1 MRIQTWL
8 RKSSIS
14 TKIILLMV
22 SISAVTLFGSALSF
36 TIADYIT
43 IRDSIIGKNKL
54 VTQVVAKAIN
64 APIVFDDK
72 KEIIDIL
79 DNTLGIPSVSAAF
92 VHDGT
97 GQILA
102 QKIDDPGRSKQIEQ
116 SVRDFSWNN
125 TQPGAVHLVPELS
138 GSAIN
143 DQTNVVPKSGQHLPS
158 VGFHRINSGFLNILE
173 PVTID
178 NEIVGYLHVVANLDE
193 LTERLWGT
201 VFVAGVLTFLLIGF
215 SFVFASMLNGLI
227 TRPIIAVSDGMR
239 DVGESEDFSI
249 RIETDREDEI
259 GNVIQGFNNMLARIQ
274 TRDQQLAD
282 IRRNLERLVG
292 ERTEELE
299 STNRDLTEEIAQRQ
313 KTQDELSLA
322 KEAAEAAS
330 QAKSAFLANMS
341 HELRTPLNA
350 IIGYSEMMLE
360 DAQDEGAEER
370 TSDLQ
375 KVRGSGRHLL
385 GLINDILDISKI
397 EAGKLELNIDPVDLT
412 DIVSEVE
419 STAAPLMEANN
430 NHFKIAVPEGVGS
443 IESDDQR
450 LRQILLNLLSNA
462 AKFTENGDIDLTV
475 VRNGDGW
482 VRFAIRDTGI
492 GMTAE
497 QVDRLF
503 QPFVQ
508 ADSSITQK
516 YGGTGLGLSISLRFV
531 EMMGGRINIESE
543 PGEGSCFTVW
553 LPDIKTAVKDSTNQ
567 GDGPLILVIED
578 TLSDSALLERHLSQ
592 LGYRVEV
599 ARDGGRGFVRA
610 RETNPAAIILDIE
623 MPGMDGYQV
632 MGLLQSD
639 ASLSSVPVIVSS
651 VHDDARE
658 RMMRSGARDFLAKP
672 IDRNVLQVAL
682 NANIPRQRR
691 DNNKASPPMV
701 AHAESG

>member
-1 MRIQTWL
+1 MRNLTWL

-22 SISAVTLFGSALSF
+22 SISAITLFGSAISF
-36 TIADYIT
+36 TIADYLK
-43 IRDSIIGKNKL
+43 IRDSIIDKNKL
-54 VTQVVAKAIN
+54 LTQVVAKSIN
-64 APIVFDDK
+64 APILFNDLS
-72 KEIIDIL
+72 EITDIL
-79 DNTLGIPSVSAAF
+79 DDTLGIPSISATF
-92 VHDGT
+92 VRDGI
-97 GQILA
+97 GQILVE
-102 QKIDDPGRSKQIEQ
+102 KIDDSDRSEQIEQ
-116 SVRDFSWNN
+116 SVHDFFQIY
-125 TQPGAVHLVPELS
+125 TQPGAVHLVPELFGVALGEQS
-138 GSAIN
+138 KGLA
-143 DQTNVVPKSGQHLPS
+143 QSGQHLPS
-158 VGFHRINSGFLNILE
+158 VGFHRINSGFLNIIE
-173 PVTID
+173 PVTVD

-193 LTERLWGT
+193 LTERLWET
-201 VFVAGVLTFLLIGF
+201 VIVAGVLTIVLISF
-215 SFVFASMLNGLI
+215 SFLFASMLNGLI
-227 TRPIIAVSDGMR
+227 TRPIIAVSDGMKE
-239 DVGESEDFSI
+239 VGEREDFSI

-274 TRDQQLAD
+274 TRDRQLAD
-282 IRRNLERLVG
+282 IRKNLEHLVG

-322 KEAAEAAS
+322 KEAAETAS

-360 DAQDEGAEER
+360 DAQEEGAEER

-397 EAGKLELNIDPVDLT
+397 EAGKLDLNINPVDLA
-412 DIVSEVE
+412 DLLSDVE
-419 STAAPLMEANN
+419 NNAAPLMETNANQ
-430 NHFKIAVPEGVGS
+430 FKVVVPVTIGS

-475 VRNGDGW
+475 ERDVNGW
-482 VRFAIRDTGI
+482 IRFDVRDTGI

-497 QVDRLF
+497 QVNRLF
-503 QPFVQ
+503 EPFVQ
-508 ADSSITQK
+508 ADSSISQR

-531 EMMGGRINIESE
+531 EMMGGRITIESE
-543 PGEGSCFTVW
+543 PDEGSCFTVW

-578 TLSDSALLERHLSQ
+578 SLSDSNLLERHLSQ
-592 LGYRVEV
+592 LGYRIEV

-610 RETNPAAIILDIE
+610 REINPAAIILDIE

-639 ASLSSVPVIVSS
+639 ASLRSVPVIVSS
-651 VHDDARE
+651 VHTEARE
-658 RMMRSGARDFLAKP
+658 RMMRSGASDFLAKP
-672 IDRNVLQVAL
+672 IDRNVLQAAL
-682 NANIPRQRR
+682 KANIPRRSR
-691 DNNKASPPMV
+691 DDSGASPPML
-701 AHAESG
+701 AHTESG